1 MYGLPTAQTLLKD
14 AKALVGTTSA
24 ELAKVVQAT
33 PEVQKPTPVVSEPV
47 NKTQSQNEVTKTA
60 EDQTSQAPLGSND
73 VVGILQSMLAVLQQ
87 NLMTDQEQLRLTGQM
102 LGQNRVKADFGSP
115 SLMADRILGPRSI

>member
-1 MYGLPTAQTLLKD
+1 MAGERSGLVEYSA
-14 AKALVGTTSA
+14 AVGVA
-24 ELAKVVQAT
+24 VV
-33 PEVQKPTPVVSEPV
+33 
-47 NKTQSQNEVTKTA
+47 
-60 EDQTSQAPLGSND
+60 
-73 VVGILQSMLAVLQQ
+73 LQSMLAVLQQ